1 MLIIPRFFLFVKHKI
16 IIIIETLPLIRYTL
30 KYNKRLGENMITLD
44 TVYKASHALKD
55 VVRLTDIIPAKS
67 LSEKCELFLKTENL
81 QLTGSF
87 KLRGAYYKMSLLTE
101 DEKARGVVACS
112 AGNHAQGVALAAQK
126 LGITSTIFLP
136 ATAPLSKVEA
146 TEKYG
151 AIIKLIDGIYDDAY
165 ATSIEYQKE
174 TSAIF
179 LHPFDDEN
187 VIAGQATIALEILE
201 QLKDVEAVIVPV
213 GGGGLIS
220 GIAYV
225 IKSLKPHCKVY
236 GVQSKGAA
244 SMRLSLDNKKR
255 SEVETVTTFADGI
268 AVKKSGEITFQLCSE
283 YVDDIVTVSDDE
295 IATAILTLME
305 KQKLV
310 AEGAG
315 AAAVAAILFDKIP
328 VENKKVCAIVSGG
341 NIDVNIL
348 SRVIHRGLM
357 RSGRLSELTI
367 ELIDK
372 PGQLKDVTS
381 IIASTGA
388 NIIGVLHDRNLEDS
402 HLNDCTIQISLET
415 KNHAHIASIK
425 EVLIE
430 KGYKLR

>member
-1 MLIIPRFFLFVKHKI
+1 ML
-16 IIIIETLPLIRYTL
+16 
-30 KYNKRLGENMITLD
+30 TLD
-44 TVYKASHALKD
+44 TVYKATHALKD
-55 VVRLTDIIPAKS
+55 VTRLTDIIPAKS

-87 KLRGAYYKMSLLTE
+87 KLRGAYYKMSLLTDE
-101 DEKARGVVACS
+101 EKALGVVACS

-126 LGITSTIFLP
+126 LGIQSTIFLP
-136 ATAPLSKVEA
+136 ATAPLSKIEA

-151 AIIKLIDGIYDDAY
+151 ATIKLIDGIYDDAY
-165 ATSIEYQKE
+165 SASLEYQKE
-174 TSAIF
+174 TGAIF

-187 VIAGQATIALEILE
+187 IIAGQGTIALEILE

-213 GGGGLIS
+213 GGGGLIA
-220 GIAYV
+220 GIAFV
-225 IKSLKPHCKVY
+225 IKNLKPNCKVY

-255 SEVETVTTFADGI
+255 SEVENVITFADGI

-315 AAAVAAILFDKIP
+315 AATVAAILFDKIP
-328 VENKKVCAIVSGG
+328 VEGKRVCSIVSGG

-372 PGQLKDVTS
+372 PGQLKEVTS
-381 IIASTGA
+381 IIASAGA

-415 KNHAHIASIK
+415 KNHEHITTIK
-425 EVLIE
+425 ELLIE